1 MKTHQEMQSITMM
14 ENPLVALMTRD
25 KDAGRKAWKVERVF
39 IDDDEAEA
47 FLEPQRHRYPEADKE
62 VNWKLYGIPCA
73 GTLAVIVK
81 EARDAAELASQEPQ
95 PTDPEDER
103 KLAEGYMKLHPD
115 AEPPAILKGDAD
127 DKQPD
132 PFERHAPA
140 GDLGADRIAAAE
152 DAPGFSADDRGNV
165 VDFYTADGEPVGKID
180 REAEVNGVPDR
191 KTFEAFHSA
200 EVLEA
205 WMRANGYGEELDEI
219 AEGYPEHEND
229 QKAAAEGADRAN
241 EDEAARD

>member
-1 MKTHQEMQSITMM
+1 MM

-25 KDAGRKAWKVERVF
+25 ENAGRNAWRVERVF

-62 VNWKLYGIPCA
+62 VNWKLYGIACA

-81 EARDAAELASQEPQ
+81 EARDAAEF
-95 PTDPEDER
+95 
-103 KLAEGYMKLHPD
+103 D
-115 AEPPAILKGDAD
+115 AETEGMEMEVAEPVAVIGSGGRVAVPAT

-132 PFERHAPA
+132 PFDRQPEAPA
-140 GDLGADRIAAAE
+140 DDQ
-152 DAPGFSADDRGNV
+152 PPTFSADDRGNV
-165 VDFYTADGEPVGKID
+165 VDFYDAEGEPVGKID

-191 KTFEAFHSA
+191 KTFEAFHSGEA
-200 EVLEA
+200 LEA

-229 QKAAAEGADRAN
+229 QKAEAEEAAIAN
-241 EDEAARD
+241 EGEATRD